1 MSGAA
6 LSASFQLADQH
17 KVAPHR
23 LLHLNEYLKVNIPG
37 PGSAAGDGYH
47 WVQVKEQ
54 AEAVDKDAG
63 QCVGLKRMPSVN
75 PEKR

>member
-23 LLHLNEYLKVNIPG
+23 LLHLNEYLKVNSVG
-37 PGSAAGDGYH
+37 NGYD
-47 WVQVKEQ
+47 WEEVKEQ

-63 QCVGLKRMPSVN
+63 QRVGLKRMPSVN